1 MVGTGDTSRAEM
13 ALAGTVEALVRLVE
27 ARDRRARAQTREVGT
42 LAMRLGA
49 ALGLD
54 AATTRLVGLAA
65 RLRDVGMVALPDAI
79 LHKLGPLT
87 TEEWATMG
95 THAAVGA
102 EIVGQIPALRAVAP
116 LVRAHH
122 ERWDGRGYPDQAVG
136 EAIPLGARIV
146 AVADAYVAMT
156 MDRPYRAARS
166 RAAAVAELRRCA
178 GTQFDP
184 AAVEGLAAVLAGEGG
199 DWPASV
205 AAS

>member
-27 ARDRRARAQTREVGT
+27 AR
-42 LAMRLGA
+42 GA